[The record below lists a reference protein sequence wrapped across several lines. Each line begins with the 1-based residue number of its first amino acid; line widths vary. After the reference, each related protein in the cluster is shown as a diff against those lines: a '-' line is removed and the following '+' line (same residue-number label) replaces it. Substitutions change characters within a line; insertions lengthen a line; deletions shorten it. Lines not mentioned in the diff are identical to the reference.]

1 MRLSHL
7 QTPRTLAEC
16 TFVVGYPLHDRLP
29 TPERPWRMAS
39 VLYWSAVAIV
49 MSAVIGFLLGSMS

>member
-1 MRLSHL
+1 MKLSHL

-29 TPERPWRMAS
+29 TTERPWRMAS
-39 VLYWSAVAIV
+39 VVYWSAVAIV
-49 MSAVIGFLLGSMS
+49 VSAVIGFLLGTMS